1 MKKTALNITFKK
13 IILSPLWATRFL
25 NLKLKYRKY
34 KKDADQIQS
43 IERYKYLL
51 KLSKK
56 ILKLYNIDVVIE
68 NYDNLPASGSVLVM
82 PNHKSLFDPLIMLVA
97 LEKQTYEA
105 NAKELI
111 PTFVAKKELAD
122 AKFIKSALHLL
133 NTFFVDRNSIKQSL
147 VEMNKFA
154 EFIKLNKT
162 YGVIF
167 PEGTRVLDQPLGEFK
182 SAPFKL
188 AQKEYL
194 TIQPVA
200 ILHSQEA
207 DNSKRKGRLTVTVKF
222 LTPLKPNSFI
232 TQDSAKVAAHV
243 HSIILKEVDTDGA
256 QN

>member
-13 IILSPLWATRFL
+13 IIFSPIWALRFL
-25 NLKLKYRKY
+25 NLKLKYRKF
-34 KKDADQIQS
+34 KKDEETYQS
-43 IERYKYLL
+43 VERYRYLL

-56 ILKLYNIDVVIE
+56 ILKLYNVDVVIE
-68 NYDNLPASGSVLVM
+68 NYESLPTTGNVLVV

-97 LEKQTYEA
+97 MEKQSYEA

-111 PTFVAKKELAD
+111 PTFIAKKELSD
-122 AKFIKSALHLL
+122 AKFINSALHLL

-154 EFIKLNKT
+154 EFVKLNKT

-167 PEGTRVLDQPLGEFK
+167 PEGTRVTEDGLGDFK

-188 AQKEYL
+188 AQKEYF
-194 TIQPVA
+194 TIAPVA
-200 ILHSQEA
+200 IKNSLKA
-207 DNSKRKGRLTVTVKF
+207 NDSKRKGRLTVTVSF

-232 TQDSAKVAAHV
+232 TQESSKVATYV
-243 HSIILKEVDTDGA
+243 QSIIEKEVKDGIED
-256 QN
+256 

>member
-13 IILSPLWATRFL
+13 IILSPIWAARFI

-34 KKDADQIQS
+34 KKDEDQFQS
-43 IERYKYLL
+43 NERYKYLL

-56 ILKLYNIDVVIE
+56 ILKLYNVDVVVE
-68 NYDNLPASGSVLVM
+68 NYDNLPTSGNVLVV

-97 LEKQTYEA
+97 LEKKTYEA

-111 PTFVAKKELAD
+111 PTFIAKKELSE

-133 NTFFVDRNSIKQSL
+133 NTFFVDRNSLKQSL
-147 VEMNKFA
+147 TEMNKFA
-154 EFIKLNKT
+154 EFVKTNKT

-167 PEGTRVLDQPLGEFK
+167 PEGTRIKDQALGEFK
-182 SAPFKL
+182 NAPFKL

-200 ILHSQEA
+200 IIDSLHA
-207 DNSKRKGRLTVTVKF
+207 DDSKRKGRLTVTVKF
-222 LTPLKPNSFI
+222 LSPLKPNSFI
-232 TQDSAKVAAHV
+232 TQDSAKVAAQV
-243 HSIILKEVDTDGA
+243 HSMILNEVNADGT